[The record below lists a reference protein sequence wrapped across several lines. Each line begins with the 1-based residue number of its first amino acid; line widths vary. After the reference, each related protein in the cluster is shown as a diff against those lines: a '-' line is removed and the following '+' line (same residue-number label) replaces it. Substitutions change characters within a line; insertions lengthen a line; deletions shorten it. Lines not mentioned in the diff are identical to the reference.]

1 MNVFKCLFLRKN
13 KKSASKD
20 RGLSF
25 KPKSKAKKVPAI
37 ADSNNINSNIL
48 SGIYVEDVS
57 VLRIDDKP
65 LANLEELPL
74 CANASEVQSGDS
86 NCATHEIADVDSIT
100 STVADDSVSAD
111 QTVSVS
117 ETVSADETVTTD
129 ETASVSETVSVSADE
144 TVGVSE
150 TVGTN
155 VTVSINGTV
164 DGTDITITSSD
175 GITTEAT
182 DDDSLD
188 ADIQTL
194 PAVTRDMC
202 NIDSVAGIEEVLNQI
217 IKELNKI
224 IIERE
229 RLRRKLK
236 LKGNSY
242 KIVARKFNTLL
253 NNRAYKPIK
262 MA

>member
-111 QTVSVS
+111 QTV
-117 ETVSADETVTTD
+117 
-129 ETASVSETVSVSADE
+129 SVSETVSVSADE